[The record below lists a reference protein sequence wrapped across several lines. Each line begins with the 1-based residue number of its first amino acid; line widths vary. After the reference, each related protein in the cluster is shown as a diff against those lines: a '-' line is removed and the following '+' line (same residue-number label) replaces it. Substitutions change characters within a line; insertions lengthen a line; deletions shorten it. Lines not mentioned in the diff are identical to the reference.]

1 MPSVSRSASP
11 RQRRRVIGVLA
22 ASLPMFLLAGLLVA
36 PGMASAGIPYGPDL
50 VVSIQDDP
58 DPVAPGGTVTFTV
71 LVANV
76 GNEDSY
82 STTAHFNTDGDDI
95 VSATSSSGEARCSWE
110 GTSVSCDL
118 GYIPGSNV
126 SEGTR
131 LRPRCSPST
140 RRRSS
145 IEVTAPSEDGQ
156 FDSSATADSLGGE
169 GGQNDTNPS
178 DNEDSE
184 TTTVD
189 SEGGGDSD
197 SGTIDP
203 GETLSTVNGTHGNPV
218 TTDDPF
224 AVSLKNVERPDP
236 RRVGERGA
244 VRRQPG
250 GRPALLGA
258 APRRR
263 GGQLPVHADRPVA
276 DHHDDERRLPAA
288 GGRVARLFYDRT
300 VLQGV
305 DGFKIFFQK
314 NSESPVLRLQR
325 CKAGVRV
332 TECFKTKK
340 KIESGDQI
348 VRVALSSDPR
358 VTRG

>member
-1 MPSVSRSASP
+1 MPPVSRSAVP
-11 RQRRRVIGVLA
+11 RQRRKVLGVLA
-22 ASLPMFLLAGLLVA
+22 ASLPMFLLAGLLVG
-36 PGMASAGIPYGPDL
+36 PGMASAGISYGPDL

-82 STTAHFNTDGDDI
+82 STTVNFNTDGDDI
-95 VSATSSSGEARCSWE
+95 VSATSSSEGECSWE

-126 SEGTR
+126 SGGGEASVP
-131 LRPRCSPST
+131 LLAFNEAEAV
-140 RRRSS
+140 

-156 FDSSATADSLGGE
+156 FDSSATADSFVSD
-169 GGQNDTNPS
+169 QNDTNPS

-184 TTTVD
+184 TTTVE
-189 SEGGGDSD
+189 SEVGDSD
-197 SGTIDP
+197 SGTIEP
-203 GETLSTVNGTHGNPV
+203 GETLSTVPGTNNNPV
-218 TTDDPF
+218 TTENPF
-224 AVSLKNVERPDP
+224 AVSLENVGDQTLDGSVSEEACDGSQVGDP
-236 RRVGERGA
+236 LCSVPRVGGVA
-244 VRRQPG
+244 GDFQFTPTGPSLTTTTTSG
-250 GRPALLGA
+250 GSL
-258 APRRR
+258 
-263 GGQLPVHADRPVA
+263 
-276 DHHDDERRLPAA
+276 LPAVA
-288 GGRVARLFYDRT
+288 LARLFYDKT

-305 DGFKIFFQK
+305 DGYKIFFQK

-332 TECFKTKK
+332 TECFKTNKK
-340 KIESGDQI
+340 KSGDQI
-348 VRVALSSDPR
+348 VRVFLNEDPR

>member
-1 MPSVSRSASP
+1 MPPVFRSAAP
-11 RQRRRVIGVLA
+11 RQRRKVLGVLA

-36 PGMASAGIPYGPDL
+36 PGMASAGIPFGPDL

-76 GNEDSY
+76 GNEDSG
-82 STTAHFNTDGDDI
+82 STTVNFNTEGADI
-95 VSATSSSGEARCSWE
+95 VSAETSQGDGCSSE

-126 SEGTR
+126 SESAEAPV
-131 LRPRCSPST
+131 LALAFNEAEAV
-140 RRRSS
+140 
-145 IEVTAPSEDGQ
+145 IEVTAPNEDGQ
-156 FDSSATADSLGGE
+156 FDSSATADSFVSD
-169 GGQNDTNPS
+169 QSDTNPS

-184 TTTVD
+184 TTTVE

-203 GETLSTVNGTHGNPV
+203 GETLSTVPGTNNNPV
-218 TTDDPF
+218 TTENPF
-224 AVSLKNVERPDP
+224 AVSLQNVGDQTLEGSVSEEACDGSQEGDP
-236 RRVGERGA
+236 LCSVPRVGGVA
-244 VRRQPG
+244 GDFQFTPTGPSLTTTTTSG
-250 GRPALLGA
+250 GSL
-258 APRRR
+258 
-263 GGQLPVHADRPVA
+263 
-276 DHHDDERRLPAA
+276 LPAVA
-288 GGRVARLFYDRT
+288 LARLFYDKT

-314 NSESPVLRLQR
+314 DSESPVLRLQR

-332 TECFKTKK
+332 TECFKTNKK
-340 KIESGDQI
+340 KSGDQI
-348 VRVALSSDPR
+348 VRVFLNEDPR